1 MIKNTDHCALCDL
14 SEAHLKLGLIC
25 SLTNNPPIFHKSC
38 SPIILSNRLQ
48 EKLFELDQQTEELSL
63 IKFQILRNLFIYPLL
78 GICVLIAGYFFYLEY
93 IKSINLL
100 TVERLQ
106 SYSPATIFIL
116 VFMFLFGLGLIG
128 KGIGPF
134 LHYKEDKRA
143 NELEIEKVYKVLQ
156 LYPVK
161 NTFNTRQYPK

>member
-25 SLTNNPPIFHKSC
+25 SLTNNLPIFHKSC

-48 EKLFELDQQTEELSL
+48 EKLFELDRQTEELSL
-63 IKFQILRNLFIYPLL
+63 IKFQVLRNLFLYPLF
-78 GICVLIAGYFFYLEY
+78 GIGILIGDYFFYLKY
-93 IKSINLL
+93 IKPYGILN
-100 TVERLQ
+100 TEMGMY
-106 SYSPATIFIL
+106 YSPSAFLIFTILLIS
-116 VFMFLFGLGLIG
+116 GLGFFG
-128 KGIGPF
+128 KAIGPF

-161 NTFNTRQYPK
+161 NTFNTHQYLK